1 MDFST
6 KYLQLNAKSVGKD
19 KIYRLLQ
26 YGCKLIWYILWKY
39 KSNKEYIDIL
49 KRIES
54 SMSSTRKVMRLA
66 GSYDAIQN
74 ALKTIHIDNDFL
86 RIILTGSNINNACYL
101 FLDNLSWL
109 NSTGAI
115 QFKQVAKLNEWSNK
129 FWLFSSIL
137 SITRDIYEITNKID
151 EIKRHKNS
159 KTKRTQVSK
168 SMLMA
173 LLSYCKLI
181 FIRNPN
187 LMIDTIKNTCDVF
200 LPLSNLGFIKISPG
214 VQGALGLI
222 SSLFILLTIWEP
234 KYKLTP

>member
-6 KYLQLNAKSVGKD
+6 KYLQLNAKSAGKD

-26 YGCKLIWYILWKY
+26 YGCKLLWYILWKY
-39 KSNKEYIDIL
+39 KSNKEYIEIL
-49 KRIES
+49 KKIES

-86 RIILTGSNINNACYL
+86 RIILTGCNINNACYL

-109 NSTGAI
+109 NSTGVI
-115 QFKQVAKLNEWSNK
+115 QVKQVEKLNKWSNK

-137 SITRDIYEITNKID
+137 SITRDIYEITNKVD
-151 EIKRHKNS
+151 EINKHKRLTK
-159 KTKRTQVSK
+159 KTQITRST
-168 SMLMA
+168 LMT

-181 FIRNPN
+181 FMQNPC
-187 LMIDTIKNTCDVF
+187 LTIDTFKNTCDIF
-200 LPLSNLGFIKISPG
+200 LPLSNLGYINISPG

-222 SSLFILLTIWEP
+222 SSLLILLTIWEP
-234 KYKLTP
+234 RYKLTP